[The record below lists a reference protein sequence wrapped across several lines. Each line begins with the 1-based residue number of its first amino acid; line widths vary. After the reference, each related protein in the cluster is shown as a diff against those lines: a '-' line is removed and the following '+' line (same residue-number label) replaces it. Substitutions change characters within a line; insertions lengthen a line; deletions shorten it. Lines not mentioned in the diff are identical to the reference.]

1 MSSDSDAISHQ
12 GLRWL
17 LTRARPAIPWITVS
31 IGLGAAAGMVLIIQ
45 AGCLARIVHAV
56 AIDGMPR
63 EELRFD
69 FLVLIAAAIVKAAL
83 VWGRGKAGFH
93 AGAQVRGQVR
103 MALVDHITRL
113 GPVYAAG
120 HAGGALTSAVMEQVE
135 GLHGFFAHYLPQLAL
150 AVAVPLAIL
159 AFVFPI
165 SWAAGGLL
173 LVTAPLI
180 PFFMVLIGMGARSIS
195 QRYFTALARLSA
207 HFLDALQGLPTLK
220 LFDRARA
227 EADRVAETSGTYRV
241 QTMSVLQVAFLS
253 SAVLE
258 FFSAIAIA
266 LVAVYLGMSFLGYYD
281 FGAWDRP
288 LTLYGGLFIL
298 LLAPEFYHPLRE
310 LGAHYHTRA
319 QAAGAAEEIMNILN
333 TPLPETAATARDPI
347 SGDCI
352 DLRVENLCLRYP
364 NTDRAVLSDIGL
376 DIPAGQRIA
385 LVGESGAG
393 KTSLIN
399 AILGFVHPGQG
410 QISANGV
417 PLHDLAPERQQ
428 DAFAWVGQNPIL
440 FFGTIREN
448 ILMGRRG
455 AHAADVQAAARA
467 TGVLEFAQRLPDGLE
482 TRVGEGGYG
491 LSRGQAQRVALARAW
506 LKTAPILVLDEPT
519 AGLDPLSAGMI
530 MAALKRLPR
539 GRTVLMATHR
549 LAALTGMDRIAVMA
563 DGRIVACDTYAA
575 LMAERGLFYRLVTR
589 IQGGADDPAP

>member
-17 LTRARPAIPWITVS
+17 LTRARPAMPWITVS

-56 AIDGMPR
+56 AIDGRPR
-63 EELRFD
+63 EELLFD
-69 FLVLIAAAIVKAAL
+69 FFVLIAAAIVKSAL
-83 VWGRGKAGFH
+83 VWGREKAGFR

-220 LFDRARA
+220 LFDRAHA
-227 EADRVAETSGTYRV
+227 EADRVAETAGTYRV
-241 QTMSVLQVAFLS
+241 QTMRVLRVAFLS

-258 FFSAIAIA
+258 FFSSIAIA

-310 LGAHYHTRA
+310 LGVHYHTRA
-319 QAAGAAEEIMNILN
+319 QAAGAAEEILKILD
-333 TPLPETAATARDPI
+333 TPLPEAATSRCAIP
-347 SGDCI
+347 GDRI
-352 DLRVENLCLRYP
+352 DLRIENLCLRYP
-364 NTDRAVLSDIGL
+364 NAAREVLFDISL

-393 KTSLIN
+393 KTSLLN
-399 AILGFVHPGQG
+399 AMLGFVHPGQG
-410 QISANGV
+410 RISANGV
-417 PLHDLAPERQQ
+417 PLFDLAPERRQ
-428 DAFAWVGQNPIL
+428 DAFAWVGQHPVL

-448 ILMGRRG
+448 ILMGRKG
-455 AHAADVQAAARA
+455 ADDADVQAAARA
-467 TGVLEFAQRLPDGLE
+467 TGVLEFADRLPEGLE

-506 LKTAPILVLDEPT
+506 LKAAPILVLDEPT
-519 AGLDPLSAGMI
+519 AGLDPVSAGMI
-530 MAALKRLPR
+530 MAALERLPR

-549 LAALTGMDRIAVMA
+549 LAALAGMDRIAVMA

-575 LMAERGLFYRLVTR
+575 LMAERGVFYRLVNR
-589 IQGGADDPAP
+589 IQGGPDDLAP